1 MTNQELQALLEE
13 EAKLRPA
20 PWVIEGSDGSMV
32 CIGTECKS
40 MKGCVDLECGHAYA
54 ITRCPACVKHGDW
67 DEHPCLGGKSNT
79 HKTVVAMRNVFR
91 EVVEE
96 VLALRQTVQD
106 LEDKIDDMKDYY
118 RDLCLEDR
126 LD

>member
-1 MTNQELQALLEE
+1 MLSTQELQLLLEE

-20 PWVIEGSDGSMV
+20 PWVIEGCDGSMIY
-32 CIGTECKS
+32 IGTECKS

-54 ITRCPACVKHGDW
+54 ISRCPACVKQGDW

-96 VLALRQTVQD
+96 VLALRARVQV
-106 LEDKIDDMKDYY
+106 LE
-118 RDLCLEDR
+118 EDR
-126 LD
+126 EEMKHEYLNMMERS